1 MRAVSRWQ
9 VLGYVSF
16 DEPDSSGLTISL
28 VTFPKGRIGIP
39 NASSVLES

>member
-16 DEPDSSGLTISL
+16 DEPDSSGLTISFL
-28 VTFPKGRIGIP
+28 TFPKGRIDDTERQQR
-39 NASSVLES
+39 S